1 MEKLTNFYGVLKK
14 ILDVGG
20 LVIMGNEINVLL
32 VDDNKNSITV
42 LNDFLSKQP
51 RIKVVGLC
59 EDGQQ
64 CLEFINNNHVDVV
77 ILDMIMPK
85 LDGIGVLEKSQYMN
99 LGNRPSFFILSSLR
113 NESMIAKACELGA
126 RYYMIK
132 PYDSELLYSRIVQLF
147 DEKKASLEPDKGYG
161 AKSFTS
167 LDEKIT
173 SVFLMVG
180 IPAHIKGFHYLRE
193 GVRLVMED
201 SSYINKI
208 TKELYPE
215 IAKRF
220 ETTPSKVE
228 RAIRHAI
235 EVAWNRGKIENI
247 NHVFGYQ
254 IYGKNDK
261 PTNGEFIALMAD
273 RLSMQ
278 KV

>member
-1 MEKLTNFYGVLKK
+1 ML
-14 ILDVGG
+14 
-20 LVIMGNEINVLL
+20 MGNEISVLL
-32 VDDNKNSITV
+32 VDDNKNSIEI
-42 LNDFLSKQP
+42 LKDFLDKQP
-51 RIKVVGLC
+51 RIKVVGMC
-59 EDGQQ
+59 DDGQQ
-64 CLEFINNNHVDVV
+64 CLDFIGNNNVDVV
-77 ILDMIMPK
+77 IMDLIMPN
-85 LDGIGVLEKSQYMN
+85 LDGIGVLEKSQFMN
-99 LGNRPSFFILSSLR
+99 LANKPSFFILSSLR
-113 NESMIAKACELGA
+113 NENMIARACELGA
-126 RYYMIK
+126 KYYMVK
-132 PYDSELLYSRIVQLF
+132 PYDSELLYSRILQVF
-147 DEKKASLEPDKGYG
+147 DERRASLAPDKGYG

-201 SSYINKI
+201 NSYINKI
-208 TKELYPE
+208 TKELYPA

-220 ETTPSKVE
+220 DTTPSKVE

-247 NHVFGYQ
+247 NNVFGYQ

>member
-1 MEKLTNFYGVLKK
+1 
-14 ILDVGG
+14 
-20 LVIMGNEINVLL
+20 MGNEITVLL
-32 VDDNKNSITV
+32 VDDNKSSV
-42 LNDFLSKQP
+42 SALNEYLSKQP
-51 RIKVVGLC
+51 RIKVMGVC
-59 EDGQQ
+59 EDGQA
-64 CLEFINNNHVDVV
+64 CLEFIEKNNVDVV
-77 ILDMIMPK
+77 ILDMIIPK
-85 LDGIGVLEKSQYMN
+85 LDGIGVLERSKYLN
-99 LGNRPSFFILSSLR
+99 LGNRPNFFILSSLR
-113 NESMIAKACELGA
+113 NEEMIAKACELGA

-132 PYDSELLYSRIVQLF
+132 PYDADLLYNRIIQMF
-147 DEKKASLEPDKGYG
+147 DEKQSLKQPEKSYG

-193 GVRLVMED
+193 GVRLVIED

-208 TKELYPE
+208 TKELYPA
-215 IAKRF
+215 IAQSF
-220 ETTPSKVE
+220 DTTPSKVE

>member
-1 MEKLTNFYGVLKK
+1 
-14 ILDVGG
+14 
-20 LVIMGNEINVLL
+20 MGNDISVLL
-32 VDDNKNSITV
+32 VDDNEKATAI

-51 RIKVVGLC
+51 RIKVVGIC

-64 CLEFINNNHVDVV
+64 CLDFISNNNVDVV
-77 ILDMIMPK
+77 LLDMIMPN

-99 LGNRPSFFILSSLR
+99 LGHKPSFFVLSSLR
-113 NESMIAKACELGA
+113 NENMIAKACELGA
-126 RYYMIK
+126 KYYMVK
-132 PYDSELLYSRIVQLF
+132 PYDSELLYNRILQVC
-147 DEKKASLEPDKGYG
+147 DEKKANLEPDKGYG
-161 AKSFTS
+161 AKKFTS
-167 LDEKIT
+167 MDEKIT

-201 SSYINKI
+201 SMYINKI
-208 TKELYPE
+208 TKELYPA
-215 IAKRF
+215 IAKHF
-220 ETTPSKVE
+220 DTTPSKVE

>member
-1 MEKLTNFYGVLKK
+1 
-14 ILDVGG
+14 
-20 LVIMGNEINVLL
+20 MGNEISVLL
-32 VDDNKNSITV
+32 VDDNKTSINV
-42 LNDFLSKQP
+42 LKEFLDKQP
-51 RIKVVGLC
+51 RIKVVGMC

-64 CLEFINNNHVDVV
+64 CIDFIEKNHADIV
-77 ILDMIMPK
+77 IMDMIMPN
-85 LDGIGVLEKSQYMN
+85 LDGIGVLEKCQYMN
-99 LGNRPSFFILSSLR
+99 LGSKPSFFILSSLR
-113 NESMIAKACELGA
+113 NESMIARACELGVK
-126 RYYMIK
+126 YYMIK
-132 PYDSELLYSRIVQLF
+132 PYDSDLLYNRILQVF
-147 DEKKASLEPDKGYG
+147 DEKRASVAPDKGYG

-167 LDEKIT
+167 IDEKIT

-201 SSYINKI
+201 HTYINKI
-208 TKELYPE
+208 TKELYPA
-215 IAKRF
+215 IARSF
-220 ETTPSKVE
+220 DTTPSKVE